1 MLECPYK
8 IHIKVFGSDGT
19 TCQQLT
25 LNGSGEN
32 EICTRLYFQPYYK
45 LVISFQNLKH
55 SGDQKGKNTG
65 GTERYLESSFTI
77 ELKIYSLKMH
87 RPKKHIC

>member
-8 IHIKVFGSDGT
+8 IHIKVFGSDRT

-32 EICTRLYFQPYYK
+32 EICIRLYFQPYYK

-55 SGDQKGKNTG
+55 SGDRKGKNTA
-65 GTERYLESSFTI
+65 LE
-77 ELKIYSLKMH
+77 ELKGISSPVLQLN
-87 RPKKHIC
+87 